1 MKYKKAG
8 TPVRWR
14 GLKWVFQQDAQA
26 ELIALAMLG
35 QSNRAIK
42 QSLAYTDG
50 QIQYALRKA
59 KDLQKMKASI
69 RSQWRDGTSG
79 VAQQVMHD
87 LKAVLIAEVQRDLPK
102 LIVHPTAKT
111 VKIEEPK

>member
-1 MKYKKAG
+1 LSEALLPQFAPLVGKLDGAAI
-8 TPVRWR
+8 PVNPGAHTFR
-14 GLKWVFQQDAQA
+14 F
-26 ELIALAMLG
+26 
-35 QSNRAIK
+35 
-42 QSLAYTDG
+42 
-50 QIQYALRKA
+50 
-59 KDLQKMKASI
+59 
-69 RSQWRDGTSG
+69 QWRDGTSG